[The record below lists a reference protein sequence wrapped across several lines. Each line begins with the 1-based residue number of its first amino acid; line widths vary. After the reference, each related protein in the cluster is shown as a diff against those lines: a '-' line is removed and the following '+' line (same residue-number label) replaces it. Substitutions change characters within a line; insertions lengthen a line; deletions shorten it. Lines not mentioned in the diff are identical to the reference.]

1 MYHPKQSEEKL
12 NDLFNYL
19 QDAQDES
26 EIGSV
31 ESQIWE
37 IWLESGS
44 PQLNWLMEKGAEA
57 LQKKDYN
64 QSIEFFG
71 QVITLNP
78 DYAEGWNK
86 RATAYFLRGD
96 YKASLLDI
104 EETLRLEP
112 RHFGAIS
119 GMINIYMMVQDL
131 KAALKA
137 YKLLQRIY
145 PQKRDLAQ
153 QIYNLQKRIK

>member
-19 QDAQDES
+19 QETKDEY
-26 EIGSV
+26 EIGKI
-31 ESQIWE
+31 ETQIWE
-37 IWLESGS
+37 IWLDSGS
-44 PQLNWLMEKGAEA
+44 PQLNVLMEKGAESV
-57 LQKKDYN
+57 QKKEHT
-64 QSIEFFG
+64 QAIEYFS
-71 QVITLNP
+71 QIITLNP
-78 DYAEGWNK
+78 DFAEGWNK

-119 GMINIYMMVQDL
+119 GMISIYMVIHDL
-131 KAALKA
+131 KGALKS
-137 YKLLQRIY
+137 YRLLQRIY
-145 PQKRDLAQ
+145 PQKIDLAQ
-153 QIYNLQKRIK
+153 QIKNLQERIS